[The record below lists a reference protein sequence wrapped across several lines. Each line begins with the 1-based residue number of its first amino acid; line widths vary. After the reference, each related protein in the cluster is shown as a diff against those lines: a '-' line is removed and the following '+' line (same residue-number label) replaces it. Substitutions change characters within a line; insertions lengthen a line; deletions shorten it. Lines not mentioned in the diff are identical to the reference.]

1 MAKAKKLKS
10 GNWRCLVYSH
20 TDPEKKRHYE
30 SFTAP
35 TKKEAEYMAA
45 EFTMQRKRMKDSR
58 NWTLGEA
65 VDKYIELKR
74 PVLSPTTISRYESV
88 RNHAF
93 QDLMNV
99 PLRKISS
106 LVLQDAIN
114 EEIARKPADKRTAAL
129 SPKTIRNNY
138 GLIAS
143 TLRRYCPDQNFAVDL
158 PKKARRIRT
167 LPLPEDV
174 YMAVYGTDIEL
185 PVLLAMWLSFTVSE
199 IRGLTKSK
207 SIDGDYIT
215 IREVMVNVDGQDI
228 RKDLAKEVTRNRR
241 HRMPE
246 YIKALISEVEGDV
259 IVPLSPSQ
267 LYKKLQKALKDA
279 DIPAISFH
287 DLRHINASLMAMLHI
302 PDKYAQERGGWK
314 TDHVMKSV
322 YTETFSEERKRVDDV
337 IDGYFDKSV
346 LHLELHRSL
355 KN

>member
-20 TDPEKKRHYE
+20 TDSEGKRHYE

-35 TKKEAEYMAA
+35 TKKEAQYMAA
-45 EFTMQRKRMKDSR
+45 EFTMQRNRMKDSR

-88 RNHAF
+88 RSHAF
-93 QDLMNV
+93 QALMNI
-99 PLRKISS
+99 PLRKLTSNM
-106 LVLQDAIN
+106 LQNAIN
-114 EEIARKPADKRTAAL
+114 DEINRKPADKRTTAL
-129 SPKTIRNNY
+129 SPKTVRNNY

-143 TLRRYCPDQNFAVDL
+143 TLKRYCPDQHFAVDL

-174 YMAVYGTDIEL
+174 YKAVYGTDIEL
-185 PVLLAMWLSFTVSE
+185 PVLLAMWLSFTMSE

-207 SIDGDYIT
+207 SIDGNYIT
-215 IREVMVNVDGQDI
+215 IREVLVNVEGVDV

-246 YIKALISEVEGDV
+246 YIKNLIDQVDGDI
-259 IVPLSPSQ
+259 IVPYTPSQ
-267 LYKKLQKALKDA
+267 LYKKLQKALRASDV
-279 DIPAISFH
+279 PLISFH
-287 DLRHINASLMAMLHI
+287 DLRHINASLMAMLQI

-314 TDHVMKSV
+314 TDHIMKSV
-322 YTETFSEERKRVDDV
+322 YTETFSEERKRVDNV
-337 IDGYFDKSV
+337 IDDYFMSR
-346 LHLELHRSL
+346 LQ
-355 KN
+355 